1 MQLTIGFP
9 IRNGHRPKCSKI
21 SAVNEK
27 IENLF
32 PTDCGSHFYGIAYQ
46 FLGQSEQFGW
56 SNDSGKV
63 LAQKFLSFIR
73 KIINSLRN
81 FGNP

>member
-32 PTDCGSHFYGIAYQ
+32 PTDCGLHFYGVSYK
-46 FLGQSEQFGW
+46 FLGQTEQFEW
-56 SNDSGKV
+56 SINSGKV
-63 LAQKFLSFIR
+63 SVQIFLKFYGFT
-73 KIINSLRN
+73 
-81 FGNP
+81 

>member
-1 MQLTIGFP
+1 MQLTIGFS
-9 IRNGHRPKCSKI
+9 IQNGHRPKCSKI

-32 PTDCGSHFYGIAYQ
+32 PTDFGSHFYGIAYQ

-56 SNDSGKV
+56 SNDY
-63 LAQKFLSFIR
+63 
-73 KIINSLRN
+73 
-81 FGNP
+81 